1 MDRHGGA
8 DLSQEISVKLPG
20 PLVWEIWKR
29 AETEGVTPGEVIKQA
44 FERPAPRV
52 PTVTAVTRARIIE
65 LAKAGVDD
73 GAIAVEL
80 DRTRGY
86 VADVRRK
93 ADLEPNPRMSR
104 YDLERVLGP
113 S

>member
-1 MDRHGGA
+1 M
-8 DLSQEISVKLPG
+8 SQEISVKLPG

-29 AETEGVTPGEVIKQA
+29 AETEGISPGEVIKQA
-44 FERPAPRV
+44 FTKPV
-52 PTVTAVTRARIIE
+52 VKTPTATEATRARIVE
-65 LAKAGVDD
+65 LVRAGVDD

-93 ADLEPNPRMSR
+93 AGLKANPRMSR
-104 YDLERVLGP
+104 YDVARVLEAT
-113 S
+113 